1 MKLDQ
6 LYSLRKNFTII
17 GLTGKVGAGTSK
29 IANILSSKDFISK
42 INIVDFNLDQN
53 KPEDLKIKICYDYL
67 KDNENWKKFTVIEYK
82 SVLLLHLLFESV
94 YATKDIKS
102 IEAAIMKA
110 IEIIGQNGKSGHF
123 KDIYINR
130 FDVIENFELL
140 GDFLINNTKWFD
152 EISKIDFEKYD
163 SLNKYLKDNK
173 TERKIYLLFYANFS
187 KFSEGFYDV
196 INKLNFTKRTRLLH
210 DLANNLR
217 LYGNV
222 INIESTDKNLKH
234 IYTVAETINYLIK
247 LYKSYNEDDTK
258 IIIDSLKNS
267 LELMYFKEKFSAFYM
282 VAVNKSEQ
290 ERKSYI
296 SNKLLHIVGDD
307 TNKKHFKETL
317 KLGDSEY
324 DGTDFSKGEF
334 AYPDIENCIQKSEY
348 HLFFSE
354 KDKKFDINRQ
364 LIKFISLI
372 HQPGIITPSGIER
385 CMQVAYNA
393 KLNSGC
399 ISRQVGAVV
408 TDANF
413 SIKSIGW
420 NDVAQ
425 HQLPCNLRSV
435 KDLIS
440 GDNPSH
446 FSDYEKEGGKFIK
459 GDEILT
465 FKELVSLDFEEL
477 KKDEKDLGGRT
488 CSFCFKSHQNAYEGE
503 KNQVHTRSLHAEEN
517 AMMQVVKNGGLGL
530 KGGYLFT
537 TASPCELCS
546 KKAFQLGIRNIY
558 YIDPYPGIATKHI
571 LKSGIDPINNP
582 ELIMFQG
589 AVGKTFH
596 KLYDPFMP
604 YKDELAIL
612 TDIKPKTPQSVKNK
626 KLKSI
631 LTDKIKDKKLKIK
644 LEGIFNDENTAFE
657 NIIDLLKKGIEV
669 ENIE

>member
-29 IANILSSKDFISK
+29 IAEILSSKDFIST
-42 INIVDFNLDQN
+42 INIDDFNLDQN
-53 KPEDLKIKICYDYL
+53 RPEDLKIKICYNYL
-67 KDNENWKKFTVIEYK
+67 KDNENWRNFTVIEYK

-94 YATKDIKS
+94 YATKDNNS
-102 IEAAIMKA
+102 IEAAITKA
-110 IEIIGQNGKSGHF
+110 IEIIGQNGESGYF

-130 FDVIENFELL
+130 FDINEDYDSL
-140 GDFLINNTKWFD
+140 GNYLFTNTKWFD
-152 EISKIDFEKYD
+152 EISKINFVEYAT
-163 SLNKYLKDNK
+163 LNKYLKANK
-173 TERKIYLLFYANFS
+173 TERKIYLLFYAHFS

-196 INKLNFTKRTRLLH
+196 LNKLNFTKRTRLLH

-222 INIESTDKNLKH
+222 INIESDEKNLKY

-267 LELMYFKEKFSAFYM
+267 LELMYFKEKYSAFYM
-282 VAVNKSEQ
+282 VAVNKSEE
-290 ERKSYI
+290 ERKKYI
-296 SNKLLHIVGDD
+296 SDKLINILE
-307 TNKKHFKETL
+307 KKTIDNHFKETL

-354 KDKKFDINRQ
+354 SDRKFDINRQ

-420 NDVAQ
+420 NDVAE

-440 GDNPSH
+440 GENPSH
-446 FSDYEKEGGKFIK
+446 FSDYEKDGGKFIK
-459 GDEILT
+459 GEETRT

-477 KKDEKDLGGRT
+477 KNNEKDLGGRT

-530 KGGYLFT
+530 KYGNLFT

-546 KKAFQLGIRNIY
+546 KKAFQLGIKNIF

-571 LKSGIDPINNP
+571 LKSGIDSKNNP
-582 ELIMFQG
+582 ELLMFQG

-626 KLKSI
+626 NLKSI
-631 LTDKIKDKKLKIK
+631 LTDKIKDKDLKNR
-644 LEGIFNDENTAFE
+644 LEEIFNDENTAFE
-657 NIIDLLKKGIEV
+657 NIIDLLKKGIE
-669 ENIE
+669 EKA

>member
-29 IANILSSKDFISK
+29 IAEILSSKDYINK
-42 INIVDFNLDQN
+42 INIEDFNLNQN
-53 KPEDLKIKICYDYL
+53 KPEDLKIKICYNYL
-67 KDNENWKKFTVIEYK
+67 NDNENWRNFTVIEYK
-82 SVLLLHLLFESV
+82 SVLLLHLLFQCV
-94 YATKDIKS
+94 YATKNTNS
-102 IEAAIMKA
+102 IEDAIKMA
-110 IEIIGQNGKSGHF
+110 FEIIGQNGESGKF
-123 KDIYINR
+123 RDIYINR
-130 FDVIENFELL
+130 FDIKEDYQLL
-140 GDFLINNTKWFD
+140 GNYLYNNTKWFD
-152 EISKIDFEKYD
+152 EISKIDFDKYD
-163 SLNKYLKDNK
+163 TLNKYLKANK

-196 INKLNFTKRTRLLH
+196 LNKLNFTKRTRLLH

-222 INIESTDKNLKH
+222 INIESGDKNLKH

-247 LYKSYNEDDTK
+247 LWKSNNTRDTK

-282 VAVNKSEQ
+282 VAVNKSED

-296 SNKLLHIVGDD
+296 SDKLLKILGTD
-307 TNKKHFKETL
+307 TDNKHFKETL

-420 NDVAQ
+420 NDVAE

-435 KDLIS
+435 EDLINNE
-440 GDNPSH
+440 NPNH
-446 FSDYEKEGGKFIK
+446 FSDYEKEGGKFKK
-459 GDEILT
+459 GEETLT
-465 FKELVSLDFEEL
+465 FKELISIDFEEL
-477 KKDEKDLGGRT
+477 KNKEKELGGRT
-488 CSFCFKSHQNAYEGE
+488 CSFCFKSHLNTYEGE

-530 KGGYLFT
+530 KGGNLFT

-546 KKAFQLGIRNIY
+546 KKAFQLGIKNIF

-571 LKSGIDPINNP
+571 LKSGIDSKENP
-582 ELIMFQG
+582 ELLMFQG

-612 TDIKPKTPQSVKNK
+612 TEIKPKIPQSVKNK
-626 KLKSI
+626 KLKNI
-631 LTDKIKDKKLKIK
+631 LTDKIKDKDLKKK
-644 LEGIFNDENTAFE
+644 LEEIFNDENTAFE
-657 NIIDLLKKGIEV
+657 NIIDLLKKGV
-669 ENIE
+669 EDKM

>member
-29 IANILSSKDFISK
+29 IAEILSSNDFISK
-42 INIVDFNLDQN
+42 INIDDFNLDQN
-53 KPEDLKIKICYDYL
+53 RPEDLKTKICYNYL
-67 KDNENWKKFTVIEYK
+67 EANDNWKNFTVIEYK

-94 YATKDIKS
+94 KATKDKKS
-102 IEAAIMKA
+102 IEDAISKT
-110 IEIIGQNGKSGHF
+110 IEIIGQNGITGRF

-130 FDVIENFELL
+130 FDVSEDYQLL
-140 GDFLINNTKWFD
+140 AEFLRNNTKWFD
-152 EISKIDFEKYD
+152 EISKINFDEYD
-163 SLNKYLKDNK
+163 SLNNYLKDNR

-196 INKLNFTKRTRLLH
+196 LNKLNFTKRTRLLH

-222 INIESTDKNLKH
+222 INIENEVRNLEH

-247 LYKSYNEDDTK
+247 LWKSNNTRHTK
-258 IIIDSLKNS
+258 IVIDSLKNS

-282 VAVNKSEQ
+282 VAVNKSEV
-290 ERKSYI
+290 ERKKYVKE
-296 SNKLLHIVGDD
+296 KLSKIVGEDAD
-307 TNKKHFKETL
+307 SKHFKETL

-324 DGTDFSKGEF
+324 DGKDFSEGKF

-348 HLFFSE
+348 HLYFSE
-354 KDKKFDINRQ
+354 NDKKNDINRQ

-408 TDANF
+408 TDVNF

-420 NDVAQ
+420 NDVAE

-435 KDLIS
+435 KDLIN
-440 GDNPSH
+440 GDNPNH
-446 FSDYEKEGGKFIK
+446 FSDYEKNGGKFLK
-459 GDEILT
+459 GEEKYS
-465 FKELVSLDFEEL
+465 FKELVSLDFKEL
-477 KKDEKDLGGRT
+477 ENKETNLGGRT

-530 KGGYLFT
+530 KGGNLFT

-546 KKAFQLGIRNIY
+546 KKAFQLGIKNIF

-571 LKSGIDPINNP
+571 LKSGIDSTKNP
-582 ELIMFQG
+582 ELLMFQG

-604 YKDELAIL
+604 YKDELTIL
-612 TDIKPKTPQSVKNK
+612 TDIKPNIPQSVKNK
-626 KLKSI
+626 NLKSI
-631 LTDKIKDKKLKIK
+631 LTHKISDKILKNR
-644 LEGIFNDENTAFE
+644 LEEIFNDEDTAFE
-657 NIIDLLKKGIEV
+657 NIIDLLKKGIEEKV
-669 ENIE
+669 Q